1 MPWKDPK
8 SKEAIEYQKRWWEE
22 NKHKKNKE
30 QIRENNRKYSKTEKG
45 IKAGKIR
52 TWRLSHNIK
61 CDDWNEF
68 YNNRW
73 MKTTHCESCNLQFGN
88 ERCNRKNLDHQHS
101 SGHIRN
107 IICHSCNS
115 FRSKYDKQLSSVLLE
130 IHRYHFIK

>member
-1 MPWKDPK
+1 MPWKNPK

-45 IKAGKIR
+45 KRKIK
-52 TWRLSHNIK
+52 IK
-61 CDDWNEF
+61 DWKSKGMICDDWDKF
-68 YNNRW
+68 YD
-73 MKTTHCESCNLQFGN
+73 KYISTSHCESCNLEFGN
-88 ERCNRKNLDHQHS
+88 ERCNRRNLDHQHS

-115 FRSKYDKQLSSVLLE
+115 FRSKYDKQLGSVLLE
-130 IHRYHFIK
+130 IHRYHFINK